1 MENLRITENMQI
13 PSSASQNFQSM
24 ENLRITEYIQQNL
37 LSATKWLKFMT
48 ILGIIGVALVFI
60 AGIVMLF
67 IPTYD
72 GVPGAIV
79 GVIYMLLTLLY
90 IYPIKK
96 SFDLIKNTRE
106 AMNNASQTSLEDA
119 SANFKSILK
128 YFGILAIV
136 CMAIYAMIFAVAFV
150 VGFVSAL
157 A

>member
-79 GVIYMLLTLLY
+79 GVI
-90 IYPIKK
+90 
-96 SFDLIKNTRE
+96 
-106 AMNNASQTSLEDA
+106 
-119 SANFKSILK
+119 
-128 YFGILAIV
+128 
-136 CMAIYAMIFAVAFV
+136 
-150 VGFVSAL
+150 
-157 A
+157 